1 MKWLR
6 SIKAKSMA
14 YTLLITLVPVI
25 LLGGLGTLYFQGVIR
40 QNTQNDYQEEACT
53 IAMLAQNYLD
63 RAVLHLE
70 RQSERGALVNALD
83 QRDIAALDGQA
94 ERINDA
100 TGLYYWV
107 FICDRS
113 GKVLSSD
120 PYGNAKGMD
129 MDGRELVCVPLET
142 GQTYIRKYGHDA
154 VTGRPTTLVGT
165 PIKKDG
171 TVIGVLVGALDPGH
185 LIEMLQSARAL
196 VPLQHIY
203 MLNQTGHVIYSH
215 NETMFGQDYSGVPA
229 FKDAVSGG
237 EGFGEYT
244 SPVDGRGWVAAYAPV
259 PKYNISAVV
268 ALPADVMGRPV
279 NTATTLLLVG
289 LITLSGV
296 GAALALTA
304 SGHLAR
310 PLADMSK
317 AAKGFGEGID
327 LSKYL
332 PYDREDELGDLA
344 RAFRDMS
351 DRITK
356 AREKISGE
364 KKIADLYIDAM
375 GHDINNLNQV
385 ILSDLEMVESYGF
398 MNEDQQR
405 FLRGAK
411 DATLKSAE
419 IVRNVKAIQ
428 AATAGKHEL
437 RPMDLDAILT
447 ESIRE
452 VQDGQVVINYTPHKG
467 RMVSA
472 IPSIRLAFYN
482 GIASA
487 AAYACPEAGVRVRVC
502 GTTEAGKRCYVTAI
516 DYGNH
521 EIPEQVRDA
530 VTQPP
535 VAAAF
540 PPGRGLG
547 LYTAK
552 ILAERCGGTLKIRE
566 RAPGDPRK
574 GAIIIIKL
582 PAAFDSAGDGAVG
595 EG

>member
-1 MKWLR
+1 MKMLR
-6 SIKAKSMA
+6 SIKAKSIA

-25 LLGGLGTLYFQGVIR
+25 LLGGLGTLYFHNVIR

-53 IAMLAQNYLD
+53 IAMLTQNFLD
-63 RAVLHLE
+63 RALLHLE
-70 RQSERGALVNALD
+70 RQSERSALINALD

-94 ERINDA
+94 EKIHDA

-107 FICDRS
+107 FVCDRS

-120 PYGNAKGMD
+120 PYGNATGMD
-129 MDGRELVCVPLET
+129 MEGREFVCVPLET

-215 NETMFGQDYSGVPA
+215 NDTMFGQDYSGVPA

-237 EGFGEYT
+237 EGFGEFT
-244 SPVDGRGWVAAYAPV
+244 SPVDGRTWVAAYSPV
-259 PKYNISAVV
+259 ARYNISAVV
-268 ALPADVMGRPV
+268 ALPGDVMSRPV
-279 NTATTLLLVG
+279 NIATTFLLIG
-289 LITLSGV
+289 LGTL
-296 GAALALTA
+296 GALGTVLALAA
-304 SGHLAR
+304 GGHLAR
-310 PLADMSK
+310 PLSDISK
-317 AAKGFGEGID
+317 ATKNVSEGMD
-327 LSKYL
+327 PGKYL
-332 PYDREDELGDLA
+332 PYDRDDEMGDLA

-351 DRITK
+351 DRITM

-364 KKIADLYIDAM
+364 KKLADLYIDAM

-385 ILSDLEMVESYGF
+385 ILGDLELMDYGTLSP
-398 MNEDQQR
+398 DQKER
-405 FLRGAK
+405 LAGAMA
-411 DATLKSAE
+411 ATRKSAE

-428 AATAGKHEL
+428 AATAGRHEL
-437 RPMDLDAILT
+437 RPMDLDLILR
-447 ESIRE
+447 ESIME
-452 VQDGQVVINYTPHKG
+452 AQDGKVVIHYTPQKD
-467 RMVSA
+467 RMVRA

-487 AAYACPEAGVRVRVC
+487 AAYARPEAGIQVRVC
-502 GTTEAGKRCYVTAI
+502 ETTEAGKRCYVTAI

-521 EIPEQVRDA
+521 GIPEQVMDA

-535 VAAAF
+535 AAAAF

-552 ILAERCGGTLKIRE
+552 VLAERCGGTLKIRE

-582 PAAFDSAGDGAVG
+582 PAAVDSVGDGAAG